1 MKKNEWV
8 IDVLRDMIEFSERNK
23 LFKTTEA
30 LLDAEFAA
38 YSELM
43 ASSTSKQNC
52 PVFNVVS

>member
-1 MKKNEWV
+1 MEKNEWV
-8 IDVLRDMIEFSERNK
+8 IEVLRDMIKFSERNK

-43 ASSTSKQNC
+43 ERSTSKQNP
-52 PVFNVVS
+52 PVFKVVS